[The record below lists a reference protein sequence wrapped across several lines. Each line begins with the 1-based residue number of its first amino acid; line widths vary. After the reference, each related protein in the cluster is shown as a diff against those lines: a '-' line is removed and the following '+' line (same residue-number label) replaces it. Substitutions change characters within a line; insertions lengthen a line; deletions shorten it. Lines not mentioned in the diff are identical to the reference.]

1 MQKRKRDYFYSIVSD
16 CILIIPFWSLNG
28 LLDRVA
34 GPSVSCHVFQ
44 LSSRFELLKLWKSK
58 TVFKWFNLYSFKL
71 CRNANKTSLDSQ
83 PHRRLSLKVKA
94 GDQGQI
100 QVHEEIILNSW
111 IFNSLDLCGIRAFE
125 ARELLLFWYVEMSLI
140 TCWIILVVVVMDC
153 DRN

>member
-1 MQKRKRDYFYSIVSD
+1 MDYFYSTVLD
-16 CILIIPFWSLNG
+16 CVLINIPLLIIKK
-28 LLDRVA
+28 LLDQVA
-34 GPSVSCHVFQ
+34 GLSVSCRVFQ

-111 IFNSLDLCGIRAFE
+111 ILSSLDLCGIRAFE

-140 TCWIILVVVVMDC
+140 ACWIILVVVVMDC